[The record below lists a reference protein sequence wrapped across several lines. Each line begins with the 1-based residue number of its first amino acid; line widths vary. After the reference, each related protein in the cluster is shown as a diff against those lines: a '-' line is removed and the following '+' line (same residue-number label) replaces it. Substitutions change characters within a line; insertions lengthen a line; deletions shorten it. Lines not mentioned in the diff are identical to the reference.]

1 MPDGQTL
8 SVHSILAPALA
19 PASTPTED
27 PNRFPFQNMD
37 VYRTARS
44 LAVLVHSAGIRD
56 AELRDQA
63 TRAAKSAFLNLCE
76 GLPDD
81 RPAMRRKY
89 FACADGSLHE
99 AVGAVDLAEA
109 IGAVG
114 AAESAEIHA
123 QALRLRAMLRGLL
136 RVTARD
142 R

>member
-1 MPDGQTL
+1 MPDFARSTL
-8 SVHSILAPALA
+8 HSVYSSSSSPS
-19 PASTPTED
+19 PSP
-27 PNRFPFQNMD
+27 PRFPFQHLD
-37 VYRTARS
+37 AYRCARS
-44 LAVLVHSAGIRD
+44 LASLVHRAAIRD

-89 FACADGSLHE
+89 FDQADGSLHE

-114 AAESAEIHA
+114 ARESAEIHA
-123 QALRLRAMLRGLL
+123 EALRLRAMLRGLT
-136 RVTARD
+136 RASGRG